1 MVKGEFK
8 MDEQKNTEFEVETE
22 HKGTINDMPDEEP
35 KQTKKEDGIF
45 DQFKKG
51 VDIKID

>member
-8 MDEQKNTEFEVETE
+8 MDEQKNTEEETKE
-22 HKGTINDMPDEEP
+22 EQIKQEP
-35 KQTKKEDGIF
+35 KQSKKEDGIF
-45 DQFKKG
+45 DQFKRG

>member
-8 MDEQKNTEFEVETE
+8 MDEQKNTEEET
-22 HKGTINDMPDEEP
+22 KEEQIKLEP
-35 KQTKKEDGIF
+35 NQTKKEDGIF
-45 DQFKKG
+45 DQFKRG

>member
-8 MDEQKNTEFEVETE
+8 MDEQKNTEEETKE
-22 HKGTINDMPDEEP
+22 EQIKQEP
-35 KQTKKEDGIF
+35 KQSKKEDGIF

>member
-8 MDEQKNTEFEVETE
+8 MDEQKNTEEIKPEEETKE
-22 HKGTINDMPDEEP
+22 EQIKQEP
-35 KQTKKEDGIF
+35 KQSKKEDGIF